1 MITFLSS
8 PKAFEG
14 KTLIDQTR
22 AIRSWMSVHP
32 DVEVILFG
40 KALGAKELSEELGFV
55 YCPEVDT
62 AESGV
67 PLFNAIVQMAQTRA
81 KHDLQVYLNCDIIL
95 TPYFYSAMGPMPWK
109 RFLVIG
115 QRITVDKQVS
125 IDVSN
130 YDILIELNRLASI
143 GKVRLGSPNA
153 IDYFMFPRGL
163 WHSLPPVIIG
173 RAFYDGALLAHCLR
187 NNIPIVDAT
196 FSSPVLHPE
205 HEYQHVKGGKS
216 EVWKGHDAKLNQR
229 RNGIKHSSPST
240 SDAQWRI
247 EAGVI
252 TKNTGRQDWL
262 RALELKCRFVWGIPM
277 IGLGM
282 RIVWRVFRA
291 IGLVKPA
298 DPPTQYRIE
307 PNESQ
312 LRFAED

>member
-14 KTLIDQTR
+14 KALIDQTR
-22 AIRSWMSVHP
+22 AIRSWKSVHP

-40 KALGAKELSEELGFV
+40 KASGAKELSEELGIV
-55 YCPEVDT
+55 YYPEVDT
-62 AESGV
+62 SESGV

-81 KHDLQVYLNCDIIL
+81 KHDLQVYLNCVIIL
-95 TPYFYSAMGPMPWK
+95 TPCFYSAMGPMPWE

-130 YDILIELNRLASI
+130 YEILIELNRLASI
-143 GKVRLGSPNA
+143 GKVRLDSPNA

-187 NNIPIVDAT
+187 SNIPIVDAT
-196 FSSPVLHPE
+196 FASPVLHPE
-205 HEYQHVKGGKS
+205 HEYQHVKGGMS
-216 EVWKGHDAKLNQR
+216 EVWKGRDAKLNQR

-247 EAGVI
+247 EADVI

-262 RALELKCRFVWGIPM
+262 RSLEMKCRFIWGIPSLW
-277 IGLGM
+277 LGI
-282 RIVWRVFRA
+282 RIIWRIFCA
-291 IGLVKPA
+291 IGVLKNA
-298 DPPTQYRIE
+298 EPTLNTPY
-307 PNESQ
+307 
-312 LRFAED
+312 